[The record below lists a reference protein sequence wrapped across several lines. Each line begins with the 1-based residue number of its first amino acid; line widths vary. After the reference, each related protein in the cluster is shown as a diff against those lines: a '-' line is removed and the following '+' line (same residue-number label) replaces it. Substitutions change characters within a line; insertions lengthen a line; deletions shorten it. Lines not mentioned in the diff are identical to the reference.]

1 MKMKRQRKEVWLLK
15 PIAIEGKRK
24 AAKLELPFNRYVEK
38 LIREDLE
45 KDGVVIEEETE
56 KDLSR
61 V

>member
-1 MKMKRQRKEVWLLK
+1 MKKVRKEFWLTK

-24 AAKLELPFNRYVEK
+24 AAKLEMPFNRYVEK

>member
-1 MKMKRQRKEVWLLK
+1 MKKVRKEVWLTK
-15 PIAIEGKRK
+15 PIAIEGKIK
-24 AAKLELPFNRYVEK
+24 AAKLEMPFNRYVEK

-45 KDGVVIEEETE
+45 KDGVEIEEEEDE